1 MQRAAGPFCIDAR
14 SWQQTVHSCFLGKMQ
29 TKYRNNVMDDSEKW
43 FCVPFFE
50 PLFGAVFSVIFH
62 VTAKSAKIADKLS
75 VVFGYFIFS
84 LYLD

>member
-1 MQRAAGPFCIDAR
+1 
-14 SWQQTVHSCFLGKMQ
+14 
-29 TKYRNNVMDDSEKW
+29 MDDSEKW

-75 VVFGYFIFS
+75 VVFGHFIFS
-84 LYLD
+84 LCLD

>member
-1 MQRAAGPFCIDAR
+1 
-14 SWQQTVHSCFLGKMQ
+14 
-29 TKYRNNVMDDSEKW
+29 MDDSEKW

-75 VVFGYFIFS
+75 VVFGHSIFS
-84 LYLD
+84 LYLDWKKELAK

>member
-1 MQRAAGPFCIDAR
+1 
-14 SWQQTVHSCFLGKMQ
+14 
-29 TKYRNNVMDDSEKW
+29 MDDSEKW

-75 VVFGYFIFS
+75 VVFGHFIFS
-84 LYLD
+84 LYLDKKRNQQNNDNYIVETFQEIVY

>member
-1 MQRAAGPFCIDAR
+1 
-14 SWQQTVHSCFLGKMQ
+14 
-29 TKYRNNVMDDSEKW
+29 MDDSEKW

-75 VVFGYFIFS
+75 VVFGHFIFS
-84 LYLD
+84 LYLNYKRNQQNNDNYIVETFQEIVY